1 MKDNLAD
8 VEGRVRRYWFTD
20 GIGELMGGALFLLL
34 GLYFAA
40 QQYVGEKS
48 PVGVILQSGFIVLVI
63 GGMFVGRWMI
73 NQLKTRVTYPRTG
86 YVEYR
91 VKDKNSVRRRTI
103 AFALAMA
110 VAMFAIVITRNINTI
125 DSMVALTGLLV
136 SAILLF
142 NQGWAHGVGRFYV
155 LSAVALIL
163 GIVLSVSGFARGYN
177 LGLFYGFMGIC
188 FIISGGLT
196 LRHYLSENPMPV
208 EESNER

>member
-40 QQYVGEKS
+40 QQYFGDQS
-48 PVGVILQSGFIVLVI
+48 PAGAILQSGFIVLVI
-63 GGMFVGRWMI
+63 GGMFLGRWMI
-73 NQLKTRVTYPRTG
+73 NQLKARVTYPRTG

-91 VKDKNSVRRRTI
+91 VKDQNHMRRRII
-103 AFALAMA
+103 AFALAMG
-110 VAMFAIVITRNINTI
+110 VAMFAIIITRSISTI

-136 SAILLF
+136 SVILLF
-142 NQGWAHGVGRFYV
+142 NQGWAHGVGRFYL

-163 GIVLSVSGFARGYN
+163 GIVLSVSGLDRGYN
-177 LGLFYGFMGIC
+177 LGLFYGLMGTA
-188 FIISGGLT
+188 FVVSGGLT
-196 LRHYLSENPMPV
+196 LRRYLSENPKPM
-208 EESNER
+208 EEFNER